1 MEASKDGRATQ
12 RPADAPDAGD
22 LLERED
28 AIWPRSKRFIK
39 VGPRARA

>member
-1 MEASKDGRATQ
+1 MEASKDGRASQ
-12 RPADAPDAGD
+12 GPVNAPDARD
-22 LLERED
+22 FLEREA